1 MKSKATKQI
10 LEQLK
15 DSSHP
20 PIVLLDGAWGIGKTH
35 LIDNEL
41 RPLIESVPQE
51 FGDYHYVSAF
61 GIKNV
66 TEFQDQIVSLYI
78 SNQKES
84 STYLNGLTSQI
95 SKLARMC
102 GADASEAGIIQGVIS
117 GTTGFIRQKAIQN
130 MKDITLVVDDLERLS
145 DEKLIADIMGTC
157 LRFAEHNKIKVIAV
171 ANATAF
177 KDKTKVEKSFSD
189 VIKLTRTT
197 EELLTIIANIY
208 EENMDDELQG
218 IFFQAIKHAQI
229 NDMEINNL
237 RVLQRAVNRT
247 LKIIKRISL
256 IEGID
261 KKRSTERL
269 TKNIVLLTL
278 YIYVNELDIDEF
290 TSILKSAE
298 KWRSHR
304 LAEAI
309 ASRNASQ
316 PQIEKLSE
324 DDLRKKALFDQL
336 NSLLNGLSGIDTL
349 AEYCLTNLVPDL
361 SNNEFIEKFQLHRL
375 ANPIDVFKTHTFYS
389 FASEQE
395 FERGVE
401 QLEELLFTMTNV
413 NWSDWI
419 ICCDTYLF
427 MHERGYF
434 EDKDIPNLAKELKGR
449 LLEEGIIDLDTV
461 NHYRLGMR
469 EYSSN
474 KIRTHS
480 FESAINEIDQRSKAK
495 HQATITDC
503 FLKDW
508 RQTIYKP
515 QSNIEH
521 QPFFHCIDQK
531 KLTKAI
537 SRWTPMEIAEFTG
550 FMKKRYRIVNQLEK
564 DQLELPVLKELAQGL
579 ALKRE
584 HMTGRLQKGVLKEL
598 IAELNSAVA
607 TIENRKNSNILD
619 SPSE

>member
-1 MKSKATKQI
+1 MTSKATRQI

-41 RPLIESVPQE
+41 RPLIESAPQE

-84 STYLNGLTSQI
+84 STYLNGLTSLS

-102 GADASEAGIIQGVIS
+102 GADVSEAGVIQGVIS

-130 MKDITLVVDDLERLS
+130 MKDITLVVDDLERLA

-157 LRFAEHNKIKVIAV
+157 LRFAEHNKIKVIAI

-197 EELLTIIANIY
+197 EELLTIIVDIY
-208 EENMDDELQG
+208 DGSMDGELQEN
-218 IFFQAIKHAQI
+218 FFQAIKHAQI
-229 NDMEINNL
+229 NNLEINNL
-237 RVLQRAVNRT
+237 RVLQRAVNRI
-247 LKIIKRISL
+247 LKLMEKLNL

-278 YIYVNELDIDEF
+278 YIYVNELDMDEF

-298 KWRSHR
+298 KWRTHQ

-309 ASRNASQ
+309 ANRNADQ
-316 PQIEKLSE
+316 AKTEKLSE
-324 DDLRKKALFDQL
+324 DDLRKKALFEQL
-336 NSLLNGLSGIDTL
+336 NSLLNGLSGIDAL

-361 SNNEFIEKFQLHRL
+361 SNDEFIEKLQLPRL
-375 ANPIDVFKTHTFYS
+375 ANPIDIFKTHTFYS
-389 FASEQE
+389 FASEEE
-395 FERGVE
+395 FEEGVE
-401 QLEELLFTMTNV
+401 QLEQLLFTMTNV
-413 NWSDWI
+413 SWSDWI

-434 EDKDIPNLAKELKGR
+434 EGEDIPKLAKILKGR
-449 LLEEGIIDLDTV
+449 LLEEGTIDLDTV
-461 NHYRLGMR
+461 NHSRLGMR
-469 EYSSN
+469 GYSSN
-474 KIRTHS
+474 EIRTNS
-480 FESAINEIDQRSKAK
+480 FERAINEIDQRSKAK
-495 HQATITDC
+495 YQETITNC

-508 RQTIYKP
+508 RQTICNP

-521 QPFFHCIDQK
+521 QPFFHSIDQT
-531 KLTKAI
+531 KLTEAI
-537 SRWTPMEIAEFTG
+537 SQWTAMELAEFTG
-550 FMKKRYRIVNQLEK
+550 FMKKRYLIVNHPEK

-584 HMTGRLQKGVLKEL
+584 HMKGRLQKGVLKEL
-598 IAELNSAVA
+598 IAELNNAVA
-607 TIENRKNSNILD
+607 TIENRQNRNVPAN
-619 SPSE
+619 PSE